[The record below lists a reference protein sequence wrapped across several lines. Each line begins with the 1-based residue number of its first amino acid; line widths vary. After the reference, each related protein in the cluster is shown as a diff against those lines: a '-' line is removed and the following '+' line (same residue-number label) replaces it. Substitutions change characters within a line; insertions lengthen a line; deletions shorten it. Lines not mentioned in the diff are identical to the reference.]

1 MVAWVGP
8 ETATLGFCARQ
19 SPDKQAGTVW
29 ESRLLQHHLASD
41 SSAWGGCNDEKRCS
55 SSVVEL
61 VCVHHQQG
69 PTGSATLS
77 DHDNSTVRLPD
88 WADLVA
94 HDCRGVLIVE
104 GPSDSKYLRIAAE
117 TSNRLDLLDRL
128 SVVAAGEGIDGP
140 PTGGAALVVRHAI
153 LFAATNSTPVA
164 VLLDNDGI
172 GLRAQDILIA
182 IGEKTGEWRRNAN
195 VIGYHQA
202 VDGPRSAPWE
212 AEDVW
217 PDHLID
223 RFLDDDANRAF
234 EAGLTELPFPAQRPR
249 RDLTGRGKGQFARF
263 LQTKASAD
271 DCVRWIRL
279 LERVNEQFPER

>member
-1 MVAWVGP
+1 VAG
-8 ETATLGFCARQ
+8 ALGRA
-19 SPDKQAGTVW
+19 A
-29 ESRLLQHHLASD
+29 SRDLHD
-41 SSAWGGCNDEKRCS
+41 TE
-55 SSVVEL
+55 
-61 VCVHHQQG
+61 
-69 PTGSATLS
+69 SATLS
-77 DHDNSTVRLPD
+77 DHDNSTARLPD
-88 WADLVA
+88 WTDLVA
-94 HDCRGVLIVE
+94 DDCRGVLFVE
-104 GPSDSKYLRIAAE
+104 GPSDREYLRIAAE
-117 TSNRLDLLDRL
+117 MSNRPDLLDRL
-128 SVVAAGEGIDGP
+128 SVIAAGHGIDGP

-153 LFAATNSTPVA
+153 LFAATNDTPVA
-164 VLLDNDGI
+164 VLLDNDEL

-234 EAGLTELPFPAQRPR
+234 EAGATELPFPAQRPR
-249 RDLTGRGKGQFARF
+249 RDLTGRGKGRFARF
-263 LQTKASAD
+263 LQDEVSPD

-279 LERVNEQFPER
+279 LEHVNEQFPERTS